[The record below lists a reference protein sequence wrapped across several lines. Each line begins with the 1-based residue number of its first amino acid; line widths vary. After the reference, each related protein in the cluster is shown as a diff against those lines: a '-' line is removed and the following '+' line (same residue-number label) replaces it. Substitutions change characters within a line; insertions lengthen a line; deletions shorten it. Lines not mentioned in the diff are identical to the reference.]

1 MTENATIIAARNVTR
16 DDARDRLSLDAM
28 KLNLINRAIRLG
40 GHPEILP
47 EHVRAMKIIDGAL
60 DSIVGPPATDY
71 EQARAAG
78 VQAVGDALGVV
89 AE

>member
-1 MTENATIIAARNVTR
+1 MTENATITATRNVTR

-28 KLNLINRAIRLG
+28 KLNLVNKAVKIG

-78 VQAVGDALGVV
+78 VQAVGEALGVA

>member
-1 MTENATIIAARNVTR
+1 MTENTTITAARNVAR

-28 KLNLINRAIRLG
+28 KLNLVNKAVKIG

-47 EHVRAMKIIDGAL
+47 EHVRAMKIIDDAL

-78 VQAVGDALGVV
+78 VQAVGNALGVA